1 MVYSAYYLI
10 RSIVDDGKCYALAYY
25 HVHLSLPPFLPGV
38 DRQSPSTL
46 LGPGHT
52 LEPIWGLIGSA
63 TLTRQLRRPILLLQR
78 FSLGVQLPALGIET
92 DYQGTSADAREV
104 ILGAPPGFVPITN
117 IFHAKIESIG
127 TVRARLGGLL
137 RPDLLAYVTGGWAYG
152 LVRRQWEMAFTEDG
166 AFVLGTSGENEKFS
180 NGWTAGTGLEW
191 ALADHVTLGGEYL
204 FVRLEGDRFSNDTFF
219 HSPGFE
225 NFACANPVS
234 NCNFDVNGH
243 DIDNHILRVKLNYKF

>member
-1 MVYSAYYLI
+1 LASHADVIYLVCYLI

-38 DRQSPSTL
+38 DRQSLSTL

-63 TLTRQLRRPILLLQR
+63 TLTRQLRRPILLVQR

-152 LVRRQWEMAFTEDG
+152 LVKRQWEMACPPLVRSGFTRS
-166 AFVLGTSGENEKFS
+166 TSKAGLLSTHNAGNEVVIFTRRGNDYTKRVMPS
-180 NGWTAGTGLEW
+180 HL
-191 ALADHVTLGGEYL
+191 
-204 FVRLEGDRFSNDTFF
+204 RLERR
-219 HSPGFE
+219 
-225 NFACANPVS
+225 ANAAS
-234 NCNFDVNGH
+234 G
-243 DIDNHILRVKLNYKF
+243 ID